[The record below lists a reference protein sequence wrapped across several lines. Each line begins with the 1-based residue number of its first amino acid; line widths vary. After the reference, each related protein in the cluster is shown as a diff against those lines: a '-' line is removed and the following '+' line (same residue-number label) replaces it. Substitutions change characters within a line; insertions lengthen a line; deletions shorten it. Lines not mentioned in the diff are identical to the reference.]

1 MALNFQPPPQ
11 QQKKSK
17 TEAFLEPITKGLNGL
32 PALMLQHEQLK
43 RQRHKESFDA
53 AAERVKNQIELLK
66 LGRTQDVI
74 SPNGDKTSIPGI
86 TGWEI
91 TLDDNGLPMLKQTE
105 GVTPTPGSA
114 GVKIQLPEPATNLF
128 GTVDESGRMTEPPV
142 DLGPGKL
149 TVGKPQNSNDAML
162 ENRNANLE
170 LRRIPPLPAGEN
182 KEISDMDAS
191 RNELR
196 KLITNAKETGFGSG
210 NPLVER
216 GRAAIWNPFDPNSQ
230 KFKQYIAQ
238 TKQLIGKALEGGV
251 LRKEDEAKYEAIIP
265 RAGDTMEILT
275 GKADQLD
282 KMISDRQNIR
292 VENFKK
298 AFRNVPEPKTFDP
311 INGTADPDRQA
322 AVDMLTKNGKI
333 VNEETIKAAKEF
345 IKKRRAQ

>member
-1 MALNFQPPPQ
+1 MARQFQQPNFDPMGQRKQEAQ
-11 QQKKSK
+11 QQRQ
-17 TEAFLEPITKGLNGL
+17 ALEGI
-32 PALMLQHEQLK
+32 PALLLQYGKLK
-43 RQRHKESFDA
+43 NQRHKEKFDA
-53 AAERVKNQIELLK
+53 ATERVKNQIELLK

-74 SPNGDKTSIPGI
+74 GKDGKPTSIPGI

-91 TLDDNGLPMLKQTE
+91 AIDAEGLPTLKQTE

-114 GVKIQLPEPATNLF
+114 GVKIQPPEPATNLF
-128 GTVDESGRMTEPPV
+128 GTVDESGKMTEPPV

-162 ENRNANLE
+162 ENRNASLE
-170 LRRIPPLPAGEN
+170 MRRIPPLPAGEN

-196 KLITNAKETGFGSG
+196 KLIANAKDTGFGSG

-238 TKQLIGKALEGGV
+238 TKQIIGKALEGGV
-251 LRKEDEAKYEAIIP
+251 LRKEDETKYEAIIP
-265 RAGDTMEILT
+265 RAGDTTDIII

-298 AFRNVPEPKTFDP
+298 AFRNVPEPKTMEPIIGTDDP
-311 INGTADPDRQA
+311 VRKE

-333 VNEETIKAAKEF
+333 VNEQTVKAAMEF
-345 IKKRRAQ
+345 VKKRAK